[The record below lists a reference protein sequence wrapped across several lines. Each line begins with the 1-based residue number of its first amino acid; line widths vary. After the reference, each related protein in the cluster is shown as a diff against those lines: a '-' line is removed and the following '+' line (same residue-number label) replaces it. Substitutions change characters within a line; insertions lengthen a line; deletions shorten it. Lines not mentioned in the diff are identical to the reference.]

1 MNRTERSGRALARAH
16 ANIALAKYWGKADE
30 LNNVP
35 AVPSISVTLEALTTT
50 TEVRFDPSLGCDE
63 LELDGRPGQGR
74 QVERVAKLLDR
85 VRAIAGID
93 TRARV
98 VSTNSFPTGS
108 GLASSASGFA
118 ALTLAAMGASGM
130 AIDRDLASD
139 LARRASASAARSVH
153 GGFVRLRAGEP
164 GSGLLPAEPIAPASH
179 WDLRVV
185 VAVTSKG
192 PKKVGSTEGMGHTA
206 RTSPY
211 YESWLKLCPRLAAQV
226 ESAIERRDLRALGE
240 AAEQSAL
247 AMHACAM
254 ASAPGLVYL
263 EPATVGCVHAVRAMR
278 DQGLAAWATID
289 AGPHVKVIT
298 SPEDAAKVRDV
309 LRGLPGVVDT
319 IVSRVGGA
327 ASVDVRRT

>member
-1 MNRTERSGRALARAH
+1 MKRSGRALARAH

-50 TEVRFDPSLGCDE
+50 TEVRFDPSLECDE
-63 LELDGRPGQGR
+63 LELDGRPAQGR
-74 QVERVAKLLDR
+74 AVDRVVKQLDR
-85 VRAIAGID
+85 VRRLANLD

-98 VSTNSFPTGS
+98 VSSNSFPTGS

-118 ALTLAAMGASGM
+118 ALTLAAMGAAGV
-130 AIDRDLASD
+130 AIDLDLASD
-139 LARRASASAARSVH
+139 LARRASASAGRSLH

-164 GSGLLPAEPIAPASH
+164 GSALLAAEPIAPASY

-211 YESWLKLCPRLAAQV
+211 YESWVELCPRLAAQV
-226 ESAIERRDLRALGE
+226 EGAIEKRDLRALGE

-254 ASAPGLVYL
+254 AAAPALVYL
-263 EPATVGCVHAVRAMR
+263 EPATLGCVHAVRAMR

-289 AGPHVKVIT
+289 AGPHVKVLT
-298 SPEDAAKVRDV
+298 SPEDAARVRE
-309 LRGLPGVVDT
+309 LLAGLPGVVDT
-319 IVSRVGGA
+319 IVSRVGGEA
-327 ASVDVRRT
+327 TVQVEQA